1 MKKRLSIVSMLVMV
15 FTMISLVSCSKEETI
30 SGGGISTSFQVS
42 KSALQFSKT
51 GGETYLYVE
60 SPTQPVVLSDQSWL
74 VVSQDLSN
82 SARVYKYKVAA
93 TTNTDTNDRTASISV
108 SSGSEQVTVPVN
120 QVSTEGLII
129 ETASFEVSADGGSIT
144 VKLKAN
150 GEYDVTTP
158 SWIAQA
164 DNSTR
169 ANMQDYEEVFTIE
182 ANISPLARTGQIS
195 FTRGDIVE
203 AVTVNQAAGQVEANM
218 NRTAKE
224 LAKAMYPGWNLGNTM
239 EAGDMANNFTNAG
252 GLGAETAWQSTQT
265 TKALIDFVKA
275 QGFKSV
281 RIPTSWVMGHITD
294 AENMTIDPA
303 WLARV
308 KEIVDYC
315 IADGLYVFIN
325 DHWDGGWIEVEG
337 FSKTSSSY
345 EAVDETIIAEKVNK
359 LKKLWTNIATYFKD
373 YNEYLMF
380 AGLNEPFQE
389 YSLFSTR
396 HSELT
401 PILERYNQAFV
412 DAVRATGGN
421 NAKRHLI
428 VQTYVC
434 NPDFGLYNGDFI
446 IPTDAEGNGN
456 NYMSV
461 EFHYYTPWDYAGE
474 CKFNYWGEPYKQKG
488 EASPNDEKTMTE
500 FLNRVVST
508 WGDKGL
514 GLVMGE
520 WGVTDRQKAGQTDVI
535 RENMTYFCRTLV
547 SETKKRGIS
556 TFVWDNN
563 AFGSGQEKF
572 GIFDRHAGM
581 RVKNTWVLKG
591 IMEGKSE

>member
-1 MKKRLSIVSMLVMV
+1 MMKKRLSIVSMLVMV

-93 TTNTDTNDRTASISV
+93 ATNTDTNDRTASISV
-108 SSGSEQVTVPVN
+108 SSGSEQITVPVN

-129 ETASFEVSADGGSIT
+129 ETASFDVSADGGSIT

-203 AVTVNQAAGQVEANM
+203 SVTVNQAAGQVEANM
-218 NRTAKE
+218 DRTAKE

-315 IADGLYVFIN
+315 ISDGLYVFIN

-345 EAVDETIIAEKVNK
+345 EAVDETIIADKVNK

-389 YSLFSTR
+389 YSLFGTR

-421 NAKRHLI
+421 NAKRVLI
-428 VQTYVC
+428 VQGPSTNISSTVNYF
-434 NPDFGLYNGDFI
+434 NM
-446 IPTDAEGNGN
+446 PTDTEKGKL
-456 NYMSV
+456 MV
-461 EFHYYTPWDYAGE
+461 EVHYYEPWDFCGSNATKDWNADASVKTSFESLKTKFVDHNIPVVIGEYGANWQENTESHNDAIRRYFKSVVENAGN
-474 CKFNYWGEPYKQKG
+474 C
-488 EASPNDEKTMTE
+488 
-500 FLNRVVST
+500 
-508 WGDKGL
+508 
-514 GLVMGE
+514 
-520 WGVTDRQKAGQTDVI
+520 
-535 RENMTYFCRTLV
+535 
-547 SETKKRGIS
+547 GIVP
-556 TFVWDNN
+556 FVWDINVVSYPN
-563 AFGSGQEKF
+563 MSIINRTGLSVWNTPAMT
-572 GIFDRHAGM
+572 GI
-581 RVKNTWVLKG
+581 T
-591 IMEGKSE
+591 EGVAAAQWPY

>member
-93 TTNTDTNDRTASISV
+93 ATNTDTNDRTASISV

-182 ANISPLARTGQIS
+182 ANISPLARTAQIS

-203 AVTVNQAAGQVEANM
+203 SVTVNQAAGQVEANM
-218 NRTAKE
+218 DRTAKE

-315 IADGLYVFIN
+315 ISDGLYVFIN

-345 EAVDETIIAEKVNK
+345 EAVDETIIADKVNK

-389 YSLFSTR
+389 YSLFGTR

-421 NAKRHLI
+421 NAKRVLI
-428 VQTYVC
+428 VQGPSTNISSTVNYF
-434 NPDFGLYNGDFI
+434 NM
-446 IPTDAEGNGN
+446 PTDTENGKL
-456 NYMSV
+456 MV
-461 EFHYYTPWDYAGE
+461 EVHYYEPWDFCGSNATKDWNADASVKTSFESLKTKFVNHDIPVVIGEYGANWQENTESHNDAIRRYFKSVVENAGN
-474 CKFNYWGEPYKQKG
+474 CGIVPFAWDIN
-488 EASPNDEKTMTE
+488 
-500 FLNRVVST
+500 VVSYPNMSIINRT
-508 WGDKGL
+508 GL
-514 GLVMGE
+514 SVWNTPAMTGITE
-520 WGVTDRQKAGQTDVI
+520 GVAAAQWP
-535 RENMTYFCRTLV
+535 Y
-547 SETKKRGIS
+547 
-556 TFVWDNN
+556 
-563 AFGSGQEKF
+563 
-572 GIFDRHAGM
+572 
-581 RVKNTWVLKG
+581 
-591 IMEGKSE
+591 

>member
-1 MKKRLSIVSMLVMV
+1 MMKKRLSIVSMLVMV

-93 TTNTDTNDRTASISV
+93 ATNTDTNDRTASISV

-182 ANISPLARTGQIS
+182 ANISPLARTAQIS

-203 AVTVNQAAGQVEANM
+203 SVTVNQAAGQVEANM
-218 NRTAKE
+218 DRTAKE

-239 EAGDMANNFTNAG
+239 EAGDVANNFTNAG

-315 IADGLYVFIN
+315 ISDGLYVFIN

-345 EAVDETIIAEKVNK
+345 EAVDETIIADKVNK

-421 NAKRHLI
+421 NAKRVLI
-428 VQTYVC
+428 VQGPSTNISSTVNYF
-434 NPDFGLYNGDFI
+434 NM
-446 IPTDAEGNGN
+446 PTDTENGKL
-456 NYMSV
+456 MV
-461 EFHYYTPWDYAGE
+461 EVHYYEPWDFCGSNATKDWNADASVKTSFESLKTKFVNHDIPVVIGEYGANWQENTESHNDAIRRFFKSVVENAGN
-474 CKFNYWGEPYKQKG
+474 CGIVPFAWDIN
-488 EASPNDEKTMTE
+488 
-500 FLNRVVST
+500 VVSYPNMSIINRT
-508 WGDKGL
+508 GL
-514 GLVMGE
+514 SVWNTPAMTGITE
-520 WGVTDRQKAGQTDVI
+520 GVAAAQWP
-535 RENMTYFCRTLV
+535 Y
-547 SETKKRGIS
+547 
-556 TFVWDNN
+556 
-563 AFGSGQEKF
+563 
-572 GIFDRHAGM
+572 
-581 RVKNTWVLKG
+581 
-591 IMEGKSE
+591 

>member
-1 MKKRLSIVSMLVMV
+1 MMKKRLSIVSMLVMV

-93 TTNTDTNDRTASISV
+93 ATNTDTNDRTASISV

-203 AVTVNQAAGQVEANM
+203 SVTVNQAAGQVEANM
-218 NRTAKE
+218 DRTAKE

-239 EAGDMANNFTNAG
+239 EAGDVANNFTNAG

-315 IADGLYVFIN
+315 ISDGLYVFIN

-345 EAVDETIIAEKVNK
+345 EAVDETIIADKVNK

-421 NAKRHLI
+421 NAKRVLI
-428 VQTYVC
+428 VQGPSTNISSTVNYF
-434 NPDFGLYNGDFI
+434 NM
-446 IPTDAEGNGN
+446 PTDTENGKL
-456 NYMSV
+456 MV
-461 EFHYYTPWDYAGE
+461 EVHYYEPWDFCGSNATKDWNADASVKTSFESLKTKFVDHNIPVVIGEYGANWQENTESHNDAIRRYFKSVVENAGNCGIVPFAWDINVISYPNMSIINRTGLSVWNTPAMTGITE
-474 CKFNYWGEPYKQKG
+474 GVAAAQWPY
-488 EASPNDEKTMTE
+488 
-500 FLNRVVST
+500 
-508 WGDKGL
+508 
-514 GLVMGE
+514 
-520 WGVTDRQKAGQTDVI
+520 
-535 RENMTYFCRTLV
+535 
-547 SETKKRGIS
+547 
-556 TFVWDNN
+556 
-563 AFGSGQEKF
+563 
-572 GIFDRHAGM
+572 
-581 RVKNTWVLKG
+581 
-591 IMEGKSE
+591 

>member
-1 MKKRLSIVSMLVMV
+1 MMKKRLSIVSMLVMV
-15 FTMISLVSCSKEETI
+15 ITMISLVSCSKEETI

-93 TTNTDTNDRTASISV
+93 ATNTDTNDRTASISV

-203 AVTVNQAAGQVEANM
+203 SVTVNQAAGQVEANM
-218 NRTAKE
+218 DRTAKE

-239 EAGDMANNFTNAG
+239 EAGDVANNFTNAG

-315 IADGLYVFIN
+315 ISDGLYVFIN

-345 EAVDETIIAEKVNK
+345 EAVDETIIADKVNK

-389 YSLFSTR
+389 YSLFGTR

-421 NAKRHLI
+421 NAKRVLI
-428 VQTYVC
+428 VQGPSTNISSTVNYF
-434 NPDFGLYNGDFI
+434 NM
-446 IPTDAEGNGN
+446 PTDTENGKL
-456 NYMSV
+456 MV
-461 EFHYYTPWDYAGE
+461 EVHYYEPWDFCGSNATKDWNADASVKTSFESLKTKFVNHDIPVVIGEYGANWQENTESHNDAIRRFFKSVVENAGN
-474 CKFNYWGEPYKQKG
+474 CGIVPFAWDIN
-488 EASPNDEKTMTE
+488 
-500 FLNRVVST
+500 VVSYPNMSIINRT
-508 WGDKGL
+508 GL
-514 GLVMGE
+514 SVWNTPAMTGITE
-520 WGVTDRQKAGQTDVI
+520 GVAAAHWP
-535 RENMTYFCRTLV
+535 Y
-547 SETKKRGIS
+547 
-556 TFVWDNN
+556 
-563 AFGSGQEKF
+563 
-572 GIFDRHAGM
+572 
-581 RVKNTWVLKG
+581 
-591 IMEGKSE
+591 

>member
-1 MKKRLSIVSMLVMV
+1 MMKKRLSIVSMLVMV

-93 TTNTDTNDRTASISV
+93 ATNTDTNDRTASISV

-203 AVTVNQAAGQVEANM
+203 SVTVNQAAGQVEANM
-218 NRTAKE
+218 DRTAKE

-239 EAGDMANNFTNAG
+239 EAGDVANNFTNAG

-315 IADGLYVFIN
+315 ISDGLYVFIN

-345 EAVDETIIAEKVNK
+345 EAVDETIIADKVNK

-389 YSLFSTR
+389 YSLFGTR

-421 NAKRHLI
+421 NAKRVLI
-428 VQTYVC
+428 VQGPSTNISSTVNYF
-434 NPDFGLYNGDFI
+434 NM
-446 IPTDAEGNGN
+446 PTDTENGKL
-456 NYMSV
+456 MV
-461 EFHYYTPWDYAGE
+461 EVHYYEPWDFCGSNATKDWNADASVKTSFESLKTKFVNHDIPVVIGEYGANWQENTESHNDAIRRFFKSVVENAGN
-474 CKFNYWGEPYKQKG
+474 CGIVPFAWDIN
-488 EASPNDEKTMTE
+488 
-500 FLNRVVST
+500 VVSYPNMSIINRT
-508 WGDKGL
+508 GL
-514 GLVMGE
+514 SVWNTPAMTGITE
-520 WGVTDRQKAGQTDVI
+520 GVAAAQWP
-535 RENMTYFCRTLV
+535 Y
-547 SETKKRGIS
+547 
-556 TFVWDNN
+556 
-563 AFGSGQEKF
+563 
-572 GIFDRHAGM
+572 
-581 RVKNTWVLKG
+581 
-591 IMEGKSE
+591 

>member
-74 VVSQDLSN
+74 VVSQDVSN

-93 TTNTDTNDRTASISV
+93 ATNTDTNDRTASISV

-182 ANISPLARTGQIS
+182 ANISPLARTAQIS

-203 AVTVNQAAGQVEANM
+203 SVTVNQAAGQVEANM
-218 NRTAKE
+218 DRTAKE

-239 EAGDMANNFTNAG
+239 EAGDIANNFTNAG

-315 IADGLYVFIN
+315 ISDGLYVFIN
-325 DHWDGGWIEVEG
+325 DHWDGGWIEEEG

-345 EAVDETIIAEKVNK
+345 EAVDETIIADKVNK

-389 YSLFSTR
+389 YSLFGTR

-421 NAKRHLI
+421 NAKRVLI
-428 VQTYVC
+428 VQGPSTNISSTVNYF
-434 NPDFGLYNGDFI
+434 NL
-446 IPTDAEGNGN
+446 PTDTENGKL
-456 NYMSV
+456 MV
-461 EFHYYTPWDYAGE
+461 EVHYYEPWDFCGSNATKDWNADASVKTSFESLKTKFVNHDIPVVIGEYGANWQENTESHNDAIRRYFKSVVENAGN
-474 CKFNYWGEPYKQKG
+474 CGIVPFAWDIN
-488 EASPNDEKTMTE
+488 
-500 FLNRVVST
+500 VVSYPNMSIINRT
-508 WGDKGL
+508 GL
-514 GLVMGE
+514 SVWNTPAMTGITE
-520 WGVTDRQKAGQTDVI
+520 GVAAAQWP
-535 RENMTYFCRTLV
+535 Y
-547 SETKKRGIS
+547 
-556 TFVWDNN
+556 
-563 AFGSGQEKF
+563 
-572 GIFDRHAGM
+572 
-581 RVKNTWVLKG
+581 
-591 IMEGKSE
+591 

>member
-1 MKKRLSIVSMLVMV
+1 MMKKRLSIVSMLVMV

-93 TTNTDTNDRTASISV
+93 AANTDTNDRTASISV

-203 AVTVNQAAGQVEANM
+203 SVTVNQAAGQVEANM
-218 NRTAKE
+218 DRTAKE

-315 IADGLYVFIN
+315 ISDGLYVFIN

-345 EAVDETIIAEKVNK
+345 EAVDETIIADKVNK

-389 YSLFSTR
+389 YSLFGTR

-421 NAKRHLI
+421 NAKRVLI
-428 VQTYVC
+428 VQGPSTNISSTVNYF
-434 NPDFGLYNGDFI
+434 NM
-446 IPTDAEGNGN
+446 PTDTENGKL
-456 NYMSV
+456 MV
-461 EFHYYTPWDYAGE
+461 EVHYYEPWDFCGSNATKDWNADASVKTSFESLKTKFVNHDIPVVIGEYGANWQENTESHNDAIRRFFKSVVENAGN
-474 CKFNYWGEPYKQKG
+474 CGIVPFAWDIN
-488 EASPNDEKTMTE
+488 
-500 FLNRVVST
+500 VVSYPNMSIINRT
-508 WGDKGL
+508 GL
-514 GLVMGE
+514 SVWNTPAMTGITE
-520 WGVTDRQKAGQTDVI
+520 GVAAAQWP
-535 RENMTYFCRTLV
+535 Y
-547 SETKKRGIS
+547 
-556 TFVWDNN
+556 
-563 AFGSGQEKF
+563 
-572 GIFDRHAGM
+572 
-581 RVKNTWVLKG
+581 
-591 IMEGKSE
+591 

>member
-93 TTNTDTNDRTASISV
+93 ATNTDTNDRTASISV

-203 AVTVNQAAGQVEANM
+203 SVTVNQAAGQVEANM
-218 NRTAKE
+218 DRTAKE

-239 EAGDMANNFTNAG
+239 EAGDVANNFTNAG

-315 IADGLYVFIN
+315 ISDGLYVFIN

-345 EAVDETIIAEKVNK
+345 EAVDETIIADKVNK

-421 NAKRHLI
+421 NAKRVLI
-428 VQTYVC
+428 VQGPSTNISSTVNYF
-434 NPDFGLYNGDFI
+434 NM
-446 IPTDAEGNGN
+446 PTDTENGKL
-456 NYMSV
+456 MV
-461 EFHYYTPWDYAGE
+461 EVHYYEPWDFCGSNATKDWNADASVKTSFESLKTKFVNHDIPVVIGEYGANWQENTESHNDAIRRFFKSVVENAGN
-474 CKFNYWGEPYKQKG
+474 CGIVPFAWDIN
-488 EASPNDEKTMTE
+488 
-500 FLNRVVST
+500 VVSYPNMSIINRT
-508 WGDKGL
+508 GL
-514 GLVMGE
+514 SVWNTPAMTGITE
-520 WGVTDRQKAGQTDVI
+520 GVAAAQWP
-535 RENMTYFCRTLV
+535 Y
-547 SETKKRGIS
+547 
-556 TFVWDNN
+556 
-563 AFGSGQEKF
+563 
-572 GIFDRHAGM
+572 
-581 RVKNTWVLKG
+581 
-591 IMEGKSE
+591 

>member
-93 TTNTDTNDRTASISV
+93 AANTDTNDRTASISV

-182 ANISPLARTGQIS
+182 ANISPLARTAQIS

-203 AVTVNQAAGQVEANM
+203 SVTVNQAAGQVEANM
-218 NRTAKE
+218 DRTAKE

-315 IADGLYVFIN
+315 ISDGLYVFIN
-325 DHWDGGWIEVEG
+325 DHWDGGWIEEEG

-345 EAVDETIIAEKVNK
+345 EAVDETIIADKVNK

-389 YSLFSTR
+389 YSLFGTR

-421 NAKRHLI
+421 NAKRVLI
-428 VQTYVC
+428 VQGPSTNISSTVNYF
-434 NPDFGLYNGDFI
+434 NL
-446 IPTDAEGNGN
+446 PTDTENGKL
-456 NYMSV
+456 MV
-461 EFHYYTPWDYAGE
+461 EVHYYEPWDFCGSNATKDWNADASVKTSFESLKTKFVNHDIPVVIGEYGANWQENTESHNDAIRRFFKSVVENAGN
-474 CKFNYWGEPYKQKG
+474 CGIVPFAWDIN
-488 EASPNDEKTMTE
+488 
-500 FLNRVVST
+500 VVSYPNMSIINRT
-508 WGDKGL
+508 GL
-514 GLVMGE
+514 SVWNTPAMTGITE
-520 WGVTDRQKAGQTDVI
+520 GVAAAQWP
-535 RENMTYFCRTLV
+535 Y
-547 SETKKRGIS
+547 
-556 TFVWDNN
+556 
-563 AFGSGQEKF
+563 
-572 GIFDRHAGM
+572 
-581 RVKNTWVLKG
+581 
-591 IMEGKSE
+591 

>member
-93 TTNTDTNDRTASISV
+93 AANTDTNDRTASISV

-203 AVTVNQAAGQVEANM
+203 SVTVNQAAGQVEANM
-218 NRTAKE
+218 DRTAKE

-239 EAGDMANNFTNAG
+239 EAGDVANNFTNAG

-315 IADGLYVFIN
+315 ISDGLYVFIN

-345 EAVDETIIAEKVNK
+345 EAVDETIIADKVNK

-389 YSLFSTR
+389 YSLFGTR

-421 NAKRHLI
+421 NAKRVLI
-428 VQTYVC
+428 VQGPSTNISSTVNYF
-434 NPDFGLYNGDFI
+434 NM
-446 IPTDAEGNGN
+446 PTDTENGKL
-456 NYMSV
+456 MV
-461 EFHYYTPWDYAGE
+461 EVHYYEPWDFCGSNATKDWNADASVKTSFESLKTKFVNHDIPVVIGEYGANWQENTESHNDAIRRFFKSVVENAGN
-474 CKFNYWGEPYKQKG
+474 CGIVPFAWDIN
-488 EASPNDEKTMTE
+488 
-500 FLNRVVST
+500 VVSYPNMSIINRT
-508 WGDKGL
+508 GL
-514 GLVMGE
+514 SVWNTPAMTGITE
-520 WGVTDRQKAGQTDVI
+520 GVAAAQWP
-535 RENMTYFCRTLV
+535 Y
-547 SETKKRGIS
+547 
-556 TFVWDNN
+556 
-563 AFGSGQEKF
+563 
-572 GIFDRHAGM
+572 
-581 RVKNTWVLKG
+581 
-591 IMEGKSE
+591 

>member
-1 MKKRLSIVSMLVMV
+1 MMKKRLSIVSMLVMV

-74 VVSQDLSN
+74 VVSQDVSN

-93 TTNTDTNDRTASISV
+93 ATNTDTNDRTASISV

-182 ANISPLARTGQIS
+182 ANISPLARTAQIS

-203 AVTVNQAAGQVEANM
+203 SVTVNQAAGQVEANM
-218 NRTAKE
+218 DRTAKE

-239 EAGDMANNFTNAG
+239 EAGDVANNFTNAG

-315 IADGLYVFIN
+315 ISDGLYVFIN

-389 YSLFSTR
+389 YSLFGTR
-396 HSELT
+396 HSKLT

-421 NAKRHLI
+421 NAKRVLI
-428 VQTYVC
+428 VQGPSTNISSTVNYF
-434 NPDFGLYNGDFI
+434 NM
-446 IPTDAEGNGN
+446 PTDTENGKL
-456 NYMSV
+456 MV
-461 EFHYYTPWDYAGE
+461 EVHYYEPWDFCGSNATKDWNADASVKTSFESLKTKFVNHDIPVVIGEYGANWQENTESHNDAIRRFFKSVVENAGN
-474 CKFNYWGEPYKQKG
+474 CGIVPFAWDIN
-488 EASPNDEKTMTE
+488 
-500 FLNRVVST
+500 VVSYPNMSIINRT
-508 WGDKGL
+508 GL
-514 GLVMGE
+514 SVWNTPAMTGITE
-520 WGVTDRQKAGQTDVI
+520 GVAAAQWP
-535 RENMTYFCRTLV
+535 Y
-547 SETKKRGIS
+547 
-556 TFVWDNN
+556 
-563 AFGSGQEKF
+563 
-572 GIFDRHAGM
+572 
-581 RVKNTWVLKG
+581 
-591 IMEGKSE
+591 

>member
-93 TTNTDTNDRTASISV
+93 ATNTDTNDRTASISV

-203 AVTVNQAAGQVEANM
+203 SVTVNQAAGQVEANM
-218 NRTAKE
+218 DRTAKE

-315 IADGLYVFIN
+315 ISDGLYVFIN

-345 EAVDETIIAEKVNK
+345 EAVDETIIADKVNK

-421 NAKRHLI
+421 NAKRVLI
-428 VQTYVC
+428 VQGPSTNISSTVNYF
-434 NPDFGLYNGDFI
+434 NM
-446 IPTDAEGNGN
+446 PTDTENGKL
-456 NYMSV
+456 MV
-461 EFHYYTPWDYAGE
+461 EVHYYEPWDFCGSNATKDWNADASVKTSFESLKTKFVNHDIPVVIGEYGANWQENTESHNDAIRRYFKSVVENAGN
-474 CKFNYWGEPYKQKG
+474 CGIVPFAWDIN
-488 EASPNDEKTMTE
+488 
-500 FLNRVVST
+500 VVSYPNMSIINRT
-508 WGDKGL
+508 GL
-514 GLVMGE
+514 SVWNTPAMTGITE
-520 WGVTDRQKAGQTDVI
+520 GVAAAQWP
-535 RENMTYFCRTLV
+535 Y
-547 SETKKRGIS
+547 
-556 TFVWDNN
+556 
-563 AFGSGQEKF
+563 
-572 GIFDRHAGM
+572 
-581 RVKNTWVLKG
+581 
-591 IMEGKSE
+591 

>member
-93 TTNTDTNDRTASISV
+93 ATNTDTNDRTASISV

-182 ANISPLARTGQIS
+182 ANISPLARTAQIS

-203 AVTVNQAAGQVEANM
+203 SVTVNQAAGQVEANM
-218 NRTAKE
+218 DRTAKE

-239 EAGDMANNFTNAG
+239 EAGDVANNFTNAG

-315 IADGLYVFIN
+315 ISDGLYVFIN

-345 EAVDETIIAEKVNK
+345 EAVDETIIADKVNK

-389 YSLFSTR
+389 YSLFGTR
-396 HSELT
+396 HSKLT

-421 NAKRHLI
+421 NAKRVLI
-428 VQTYVC
+428 VQGPSTNISSTVNYF
-434 NPDFGLYNGDFI
+434 NM
-446 IPTDAEGNGN
+446 PTDTENGKL
-456 NYMSV
+456 MV
-461 EFHYYTPWDYAGE
+461 EVHYYEPWDFCGSNATKDWNADASVKTSFESLKTKFVNHDIPVVIGEYGANWQENTESHNDAIRRFFKSVVENAGN
-474 CKFNYWGEPYKQKG
+474 CGIVPFAWDIN
-488 EASPNDEKTMTE
+488 
-500 FLNRVVST
+500 VVSYPNMSIINRT
-508 WGDKGL
+508 GL
-514 GLVMGE
+514 SVWNTPAMTGITE
-520 WGVTDRQKAGQTDVI
+520 GVAAAQWP
-535 RENMTYFCRTLV
+535 Y
-547 SETKKRGIS
+547 
-556 TFVWDNN
+556 
-563 AFGSGQEKF
+563 
-572 GIFDRHAGM
+572 
-581 RVKNTWVLKG
+581 
-591 IMEGKSE
+591 

>member
-93 TTNTDTNDRTASISV
+93 ATNTDTNDRTASISV

-182 ANISPLARTGQIS
+182 ANISPLARTAQIS

-203 AVTVNQAAGQVEANM
+203 SVTVNQAAGQVEANM
-218 NRTAKE
+218 DRTAKE

-315 IADGLYVFIN
+315 ISDGLYVFIN
-325 DHWDGGWIEVEG
+325 DHWDGGWIEEEG

-345 EAVDETIIAEKVNK
+345 EAVDETIIADKENK

-389 YSLFSTR
+389 YILFSTR
-396 HSELT
+396 HRELT

-421 NAKRHLI
+421 NAKRVLI
-428 VQTYVC
+428 VQGPSTNISSTVNYF
-434 NPDFGLYNGDFI
+434 NM
-446 IPTDAEGNGN
+446 PTDTEKGKL
-456 NYMSV
+456 MV
-461 EFHYYTPWDYAGE
+461 EVHYYEPWDFCGSNATKDWNADASVKTSFESLKTKFVNHDIPVVIGEYGANWQENTESHNDAIRRYFKSVVENAGN
-474 CKFNYWGEPYKQKG
+474 C
-488 EASPNDEKTMTE
+488 
-500 FLNRVVST
+500 
-508 WGDKGL
+508 
-514 GLVMGE
+514 
-520 WGVTDRQKAGQTDVI
+520 
-535 RENMTYFCRTLV
+535 
-547 SETKKRGIS
+547 GIVP
-556 TFVWDNN
+556 FVWDINVVSYPN
-563 AFGSGQEKF
+563 MSIINRTGLSVWNTPAMT
-572 GIFDRHAGM
+572 GI
-581 RVKNTWVLKG
+581 T
-591 IMEGKSE
+591 EGVAAAQWPY

>member
-93 TTNTDTNDRTASISV
+93 ATNTDTNDRTASISV

-182 ANISPLARTGQIS
+182 ANISPLARTAQIS

-203 AVTVNQAAGQVEANM
+203 SVTVNQAAGQVEANM
-218 NRTAKE
+218 DRTAKE

-315 IADGLYVFIN
+315 ISDGLYVFIN
-325 DHWDGGWIEVEG
+325 DHWDGGWIEEEG

-345 EAVDETIIAEKVNK
+345 EAVDETIIADKENK

-389 YSLFSTR
+389 YNLFSTR
-396 HSELT
+396 HRELT

-421 NAKRHLI
+421 NAKRVLI
-428 VQTYVC
+428 VQGPSTNISSTVNYF
-434 NPDFGLYNGDFI
+434 NM
-446 IPTDAEGNGN
+446 PTDTENGKL
-456 NYMSV
+456 MV
-461 EFHYYTPWDYAGE
+461 EVHYYEPWDFCGSNATKDWNADASVKTSFESLKTKFVNHDIPVVIGEYGANWQENTESHNDAIRRFFKSVVENAGN
-474 CKFNYWGEPYKQKG
+474 CGIVPFAWDIN
-488 EASPNDEKTMTE
+488 
-500 FLNRVVST
+500 VVSYPNMSIINRT
-508 WGDKGL
+508 GL
-514 GLVMGE
+514 SVWNTPAMTGITE
-520 WGVTDRQKAGQTDVI
+520 GVAAAQWP
-535 RENMTYFCRTLV
+535 Y
-547 SETKKRGIS
+547 
-556 TFVWDNN
+556 
-563 AFGSGQEKF
+563 
-572 GIFDRHAGM
+572 
-581 RVKNTWVLKG
+581 
-591 IMEGKSE
+591 

>member
-1 MKKRLSIVSMLVMV
+1 MMKKRLSIVSMLVMV

-93 TTNTDTNDRTASISV
+93 ATNTDTNDRTASISV
-108 SSGSEQVTVPVN
+108 SSGSEQITVPVN

-182 ANISPLARTGQIS
+182 ANISPLARTAQIS

-203 AVTVNQAAGQVEANM
+203 SVTVNQAAGQVEANM
-218 NRTAKE
+218 DRTAKE

-239 EAGDMANNFTNAG
+239 EAGDVANNFTNAG

-315 IADGLYVFIN
+315 ISDGLYVFIN

-345 EAVDETIIAEKVNK
+345 EAVDETIIADKVNK

-389 YSLFSTR
+389 YSLFGTR

-421 NAKRHLI
+421 NAKRVLI
-428 VQTYVC
+428 VQGPSTNISSTVNYF
-434 NPDFGLYNGDFI
+434 NM
-446 IPTDAEGNGN
+446 PTDTENGKL
-456 NYMSV
+456 MV
-461 EFHYYTPWDYAGE
+461 EVHYYEPWDFCGSNATKDWNADASVKTSFESLKTKFVDHNIPVVIGEYGANWQENTESHNDAIRRFFKSVVENAGNCGIVPFAWDINVISYPNMSIINRTGLSVWNTPAMTGITE
-474 CKFNYWGEPYKQKG
+474 GVAAAQWPY
-488 EASPNDEKTMTE
+488 
-500 FLNRVVST
+500 
-508 WGDKGL
+508 
-514 GLVMGE
+514 
-520 WGVTDRQKAGQTDVI
+520 
-535 RENMTYFCRTLV
+535 
-547 SETKKRGIS
+547 
-556 TFVWDNN
+556 
-563 AFGSGQEKF
+563 
-572 GIFDRHAGM
+572 
-581 RVKNTWVLKG
+581 
-591 IMEGKSE
+591 

>member
-1 MKKRLSIVSMLVMV
+1 MMKKRLSIVSMLVMV

-93 TTNTDTNDRTASISV
+93 ATNTDTNDRTASISV

-182 ANISPLARTGQIS
+182 ANISPLARTAQIS

-203 AVTVNQAAGQVEANM
+203 SVTVNQAAGQVEANM
-218 NRTAKE
+218 DRTAKE

-315 IADGLYVFIN
+315 ISDGLYVFIN
-325 DHWDGGWIEVEG
+325 DHWDGGWIEEEG

-345 EAVDETIIAEKVNK
+345 EAVDETIIADKENK

-389 YSLFSTR
+389 YNLFSTR
-396 HSELT
+396 HRELT

-421 NAKRHLI
+421 NAKRVLI
-428 VQTYVC
+428 VQGPSTNISSTVNYF
-434 NPDFGLYNGDFI
+434 NM
-446 IPTDAEGNGN
+446 PTDTENGKL
-456 NYMSV
+456 MV
-461 EFHYYTPWDYAGE
+461 EVHYYEPWDFCGSNATKDWNADASVKTSFESLKTKFVNHDIPVVIGEYGANWQENTESHNDAIRRYFKSVVENAGN
-474 CKFNYWGEPYKQKG
+474 C
-488 EASPNDEKTMTE
+488 
-500 FLNRVVST
+500 
-508 WGDKGL
+508 
-514 GLVMGE
+514 
-520 WGVTDRQKAGQTDVI
+520 
-535 RENMTYFCRTLV
+535 
-547 SETKKRGIS
+547 GIVP
-556 TFVWDNN
+556 FVWDINVVSYPN
-563 AFGSGQEKF
+563 MSIINRTGLSVWNTPAMT
-572 GIFDRHAGM
+572 GI
-581 RVKNTWVLKG
+581 T
-591 IMEGKSE
+591 EGVAAAQWPY

>member
-1 MKKRLSIVSMLVMV
+1 MV

-93 TTNTDTNDRTASISV
+93 ATNTDTNDRTASISV

-182 ANISPLARTGQIS
+182 ANISPLARTAQIS

-203 AVTVNQAAGQVEANM
+203 SVTVNQAAGQVEANM

-315 IADGLYVFIN
+315 ISDGLYVFIN
-325 DHWDGGWIEVEG
+325 DHWDGGWIEEEG

-345 EAVDETIIAEKVNK
+345 EAVDETIIADKVNK

-389 YSLFSTR
+389 YSLFGTR

-421 NAKRHLI
+421 NAKRVLI
-428 VQTYVC
+428 VQGPSTNISSTVNYF
-434 NPDFGLYNGDFI
+434 NM
-446 IPTDAEGNGN
+446 PTDTENGKL
-456 NYMSV
+456 MV
-461 EFHYYTPWDYAGE
+461 EVHYYEPWDFCGSNATKDWNADASVKTSFESLKTKFVNHDIPVVIGEYGANWQENTESHNDAIRRYFKSVVENAGN
-474 CKFNYWGEPYKQKG
+474 C
-488 EASPNDEKTMTE
+488 
-500 FLNRVVST
+500 
-508 WGDKGL
+508 
-514 GLVMGE
+514 
-520 WGVTDRQKAGQTDVI
+520 
-535 RENMTYFCRTLV
+535 
-547 SETKKRGIS
+547 GIVP
-556 TFVWDNN
+556 FVWDINVVSYPN
-563 AFGSGQEKF
+563 MSIINRTGLSVWNTPAMT
-572 GIFDRHAGM
+572 GI
-581 RVKNTWVLKG
+581 T
-591 IMEGKSE
+591 EGVAAAQWPY

>member
-1 MKKRLSIVSMLVMV
+1 MMKKRLSIVSMLVMV

-93 TTNTDTNDRTASISV
+93 ATNTDTNDRTASISV

-182 ANISPLARTGQIS
+182 ANISPLARTAQIS

-203 AVTVNQAAGQVEANM
+203 SVTVNQAAGQVEANM
-218 NRTAKE
+218 DRTAKE

-239 EAGDMANNFTNAG
+239 EAGDVANNFTNAG

-315 IADGLYVFIN
+315 ISDGLYVFIN
-325 DHWDGGWIEVEG
+325 DHWDGGWIEEEG

-345 EAVDETIIAEKVNK
+345 EAVDETIIADKVNK

-389 YSLFSTR
+389 YSLFGTR

-421 NAKRHLI
+421 NAKRVLI
-428 VQTYVC
+428 VQGPSTNISSTVNYF
-434 NPDFGLYNGDFI
+434 NM
-446 IPTDAEGNGN
+446 PTDTENGKL
-456 NYMSV
+456 MV
-461 EFHYYTPWDYAGE
+461 EVHYYEPWDFCGSNATKDWNADASVKTSFESLKTKFVNHDIPVVIGEYGANWQENTESHNDAIRRFFKSVVENAGN
-474 CKFNYWGEPYKQKG
+474 CGIVPFAWDIN
-488 EASPNDEKTMTE
+488 
-500 FLNRVVST
+500 VVSYPNMSIINRT
-508 WGDKGL
+508 GL
-514 GLVMGE
+514 SVWNTPAMTGITE
-520 WGVTDRQKAGQTDVI
+520 GVAAAQWP
-535 RENMTYFCRTLV
+535 Y
-547 SETKKRGIS
+547 
-556 TFVWDNN
+556 
-563 AFGSGQEKF
+563 
-572 GIFDRHAGM
+572 
-581 RVKNTWVLKG
+581 
-591 IMEGKSE
+591 

>member
-93 TTNTDTNDRTASISV
+93 ATNTDTNDRTASISV

-182 ANISPLARTGQIS
+182 ANISPLARTAQIS

-203 AVTVNQAAGQVEANM
+203 SVTVNQAAGQVEANM
-218 NRTAKE
+218 DRTAKE

-315 IADGLYVFIN
+315 ISDGLYVFIN

-345 EAVDETIIAEKVNK
+345 EAVDETIIADKVNK

-421 NAKRHLI
+421 NAKRVLI
-428 VQTYVC
+428 VQGPSTNISSTVNYF
-434 NPDFGLYNGDFI
+434 NM
-446 IPTDAEGNGN
+446 PTDTEKGKL
-456 NYMSV
+456 MV
-461 EFHYYTPWDYAGE
+461 EVHYYEPWDFCGSNATKDWNADASVKTSFESLKTKFVNHDIPVVIGEYGANWQENTESHNDAIRRFFKSVVENAGN
-474 CKFNYWGEPYKQKG
+474 CGIVPFAWDIN
-488 EASPNDEKTMTE
+488 
-500 FLNRVVST
+500 VVSYPNMSIINRT
-508 WGDKGL
+508 GL
-514 GLVMGE
+514 SVWNTPAMTGITE
-520 WGVTDRQKAGQTDVI
+520 GVAAAQWP
-535 RENMTYFCRTLV
+535 Y
-547 SETKKRGIS
+547 
-556 TFVWDNN
+556 
-563 AFGSGQEKF
+563 
-572 GIFDRHAGM
+572 
-581 RVKNTWVLKG
+581 
-591 IMEGKSE
+591 

>member
-93 TTNTDTNDRTASISV
+93 ATNTDTNDRTASISV

-182 ANISPLARTGQIS
+182 ANISPLARTAQIS

-203 AVTVNQAAGQVEANM
+203 SVTVNQAAGQVEANM
-218 NRTAKE
+218 DRTAKE

-315 IADGLYVFIN
+315 ISDGLYVFIN
-325 DHWDGGWIEVEG
+325 DHWDGGWIEEEG

-345 EAVDETIIAEKVNK
+345 EAVDETIIADKVNK

-389 YSLFSTR
+389 YNLFSTR
-396 HSELT
+396 HRELT

-421 NAKRHLI
+421 NAKRVLI
-428 VQTYVC
+428 VQGPSTNISSTVNYF
-434 NPDFGLYNGDFI
+434 NM
-446 IPTDAEGNGN
+446 PTDTENGKL
-456 NYMSV
+456 MV
-461 EFHYYTPWDYAGE
+461 EVHYYEPWDFCGSNATKDWNADASVKTSFESLKTKFVNHDIPVVIGEYGANWQENTESHNDAIRRFFKSVVENAGN
-474 CKFNYWGEPYKQKG
+474 CGIVPFAWDIN
-488 EASPNDEKTMTE
+488 
-500 FLNRVVST
+500 VVSYPNMSIINRT
-508 WGDKGL
+508 GL
-514 GLVMGE
+514 SVWNTPAMTGITE
-520 WGVTDRQKAGQTDVI
+520 GVAAAQWP
-535 RENMTYFCRTLV
+535 Y
-547 SETKKRGIS
+547 
-556 TFVWDNN
+556 
-563 AFGSGQEKF
+563 
-572 GIFDRHAGM
+572 
-581 RVKNTWVLKG
+581 
-591 IMEGKSE
+591 

>member
-93 TTNTDTNDRTASISV
+93 ATNTDTNDRTASISV

-182 ANISPLARTGQIS
+182 ANISPLARTAQIS

-203 AVTVNQAAGQVEANM
+203 SVTVNQAAGQVEANM
-218 NRTAKE
+218 DRTAKE

-315 IADGLYVFIN
+315 ISDGLYVFIN
-325 DHWDGGWIEVEG
+325 DHWDGGWIEEEG

-345 EAVDETIIAEKVNK
+345 EAVDETIIADKVNK

-389 YSLFSTR
+389 YSLFGTR

-421 NAKRHLI
+421 NAKRVLI
-428 VQTYVC
+428 VQGPSTNISSTVNYF
-434 NPDFGLYNGDFI
+434 NM
-446 IPTDAEGNGN
+446 PTDTENGKL
-456 NYMSV
+456 MV
-461 EFHYYTPWDYAGE
+461 EVHYYEPWDFCGSNATKDWNADASVKTSFESLKTKFVDHDIPVVIGEYGANWQENTESHNDAIRRFFKSVVENAGN
-474 CKFNYWGEPYKQKG
+474 C
-488 EASPNDEKTMTE
+488 
-500 FLNRVVST
+500 
-508 WGDKGL
+508 
-514 GLVMGE
+514 
-520 WGVTDRQKAGQTDVI
+520 
-535 RENMTYFCRTLV
+535 
-547 SETKKRGIS
+547 GIVP
-556 TFVWDNN
+556 FVWDINVVSYPN
-563 AFGSGQEKF
+563 MSIINRTGLSVWNTPAMT
-572 GIFDRHAGM
+572 GI
-581 RVKNTWVLKG
+581 T
-591 IMEGKSE
+591 EGVAAAQWPY

>member
-93 TTNTDTNDRTASISV
+93 ATNTDTNDRTASISV

-182 ANISPLARTGQIS
+182 ANISPLARTAQIS

-203 AVTVNQAAGQVEANM
+203 SVTVNQAAGQVEANM
-218 NRTAKE
+218 DRTAKE

-315 IADGLYVFIN
+315 ISDGLYVFIN

-345 EAVDETIIAEKVNK
+345 EAVDETIIADKVNK

-389 YSLFSTR
+389 YNLFSTR
-396 HSELT
+396 HRELT

-421 NAKRHLI
+421 NAKRVLI
-428 VQTYVC
+428 VQGPSTNISSTVNYF
-434 NPDFGLYNGDFI
+434 NM
-446 IPTDAEGNGN
+446 PTDTENGKL
-456 NYMSV
+456 MV
-461 EFHYYTPWDYAGE
+461 EVHYYEPWDFCGSNATKDWNADASVKTSFESLKTKFVNHDIPVVIGEYGANWQENTESHNDAIRRFFKSVVENAGN
-474 CKFNYWGEPYKQKG
+474 CGIVPFAWDIN
-488 EASPNDEKTMTE
+488 
-500 FLNRVVST
+500 VVSYPNMSIINRT
-508 WGDKGL
+508 GL
-514 GLVMGE
+514 SVWNTPAMTGITE
-520 WGVTDRQKAGQTDVI
+520 GVAAAQWP
-535 RENMTYFCRTLV
+535 Y
-547 SETKKRGIS
+547 
-556 TFVWDNN
+556 
-563 AFGSGQEKF
+563 
-572 GIFDRHAGM
+572 
-581 RVKNTWVLKG
+581 
-591 IMEGKSE
+591 

>member
-1 MKKRLSIVSMLVMV
+1 MLVMV

-93 TTNTDTNDRTASISV
+93 ATNTDTNDRTASISV

-182 ANISPLARTGQIS
+182 ANISPLARTAQIS

-203 AVTVNQAAGQVEANM
+203 SVTVNQAAGQVEANM
-218 NRTAKE
+218 DRTAKE

-239 EAGDMANNFTNAG
+239 EAGDVANNFTNAG

-315 IADGLYVFIN
+315 ISDGLYVFIN

-345 EAVDETIIAEKVNK
+345 EAVDETIIADKVNK

-421 NAKRHLI
+421 NAKRVLI
-428 VQTYVC
+428 VQGPSTNISSTVNYF
-434 NPDFGLYNGDFI
+434 NL
-446 IPTDAEGNGN
+446 PTDTENGKL
-456 NYMSV
+456 MV
-461 EFHYYTPWDYAGE
+461 EVHYYEPWDFCGSNATKDWNADASVKTSFESLKTKFVNHDIPVVIGEYGANWQENTESHNDAIRRYFKSVVENAGN
-474 CKFNYWGEPYKQKG
+474 CGIVPFAWDIN
-488 EASPNDEKTMTE
+488 
-500 FLNRVVST
+500 VVSYPNMSIINRT
-508 WGDKGL
+508 GL
-514 GLVMGE
+514 SVWNTPAMTGITE
-520 WGVTDRQKAGQTDVI
+520 GVAAAQWP
-535 RENMTYFCRTLV
+535 Y
-547 SETKKRGIS
+547 
-556 TFVWDNN
+556 
-563 AFGSGQEKF
+563 
-572 GIFDRHAGM
+572 
-581 RVKNTWVLKG
+581 
-591 IMEGKSE
+591 

>member
-1 MKKRLSIVSMLVMV
+1 MMKKRLSIVSMLVMV

-93 TTNTDTNDRTASISV
+93 ATNTDTNDRTASISV
-108 SSGSEQVTVPVN
+108 SSGSEQITVPVN

-203 AVTVNQAAGQVEANM
+203 SVTVNQAAGQVEANM
-218 NRTAKE
+218 DRTAKE

-239 EAGDMANNFTNAG
+239 EAGDVANNFTNAG

-315 IADGLYVFIN
+315 ISDGLYVFIN
-325 DHWDGGWIEVEG
+325 DHWDGGWIEEEG

-345 EAVDETIIAEKVNK
+345 EAVDETIIADKVNK

-389 YSLFSTR
+389 YSLFGTR

-421 NAKRHLI
+421 NAKRVLI
-428 VQTYVC
+428 VQGPSTNISSTVNYF
-434 NPDFGLYNGDFI
+434 NM
-446 IPTDAEGNGN
+446 PTDTENGKL
-456 NYMSV
+456 MV
-461 EFHYYTPWDYAGE
+461 EVHYYEPWDFCGSNATKDWNADASVKTSFESLKTKFVNHDIPVVIGEYGANWQENTESHNDAIRRFFKSVVENAGN
-474 CKFNYWGEPYKQKG
+474 CGIVPFAWDIN
-488 EASPNDEKTMTE
+488 
-500 FLNRVVST
+500 VVSYPNMSIINRT
-508 WGDKGL
+508 GL
-514 GLVMGE
+514 SVWNTPAMTGITE
-520 WGVTDRQKAGQTDVI
+520 GVAAAQWP
-535 RENMTYFCRTLV
+535 Y
-547 SETKKRGIS
+547 
-556 TFVWDNN
+556 
-563 AFGSGQEKF
+563 
-572 GIFDRHAGM
+572 
-581 RVKNTWVLKG
+581 
-591 IMEGKSE
+591 

>member
-1 MKKRLSIVSMLVMV
+1 MMKKRLSIVSMLVMV

-93 TTNTDTNDRTASISV
+93 ATNTDTNDRTASISV
-108 SSGSEQVTVPVN
+108 SSGSEQITVPVN

-182 ANISPLARTGQIS
+182 ANISPLARTAQIS

-203 AVTVNQAAGQVEANM
+203 SVTVNQAAGQVEANM
-218 NRTAKE
+218 DRTAKE

-315 IADGLYVFIN
+315 ISDGLYVFIN

-345 EAVDETIIAEKVNK
+345 EAVDETIIADKVNK

-421 NAKRHLI
+421 NAKRVLI
-428 VQTYVC
+428 VQGPSTNISSTVNYF
-434 NPDFGLYNGDFI
+434 NM
-446 IPTDAEGNGN
+446 PTDTENGKL
-456 NYMSV
+456 MV
-461 EFHYYTPWDYAGE
+461 EVHYYEPWDFCGSNATKDWNADASVKTSFESLKTKFVNHNIPVVIGEYGANWQENTESHNDAIRRFFKSVVENAGN
-474 CKFNYWGEPYKQKG
+474 CGIVPFAWDIN
-488 EASPNDEKTMTE
+488 
-500 FLNRVVST
+500 VVSYPNMSIINRT
-508 WGDKGL
+508 GL
-514 GLVMGE
+514 SVWNTPAMTGITE
-520 WGVTDRQKAGQTDVI
+520 GVAAAQWP
-535 RENMTYFCRTLV
+535 Y
-547 SETKKRGIS
+547 
-556 TFVWDNN
+556 
-563 AFGSGQEKF
+563 
-572 GIFDRHAGM
+572 
-581 RVKNTWVLKG
+581 
-591 IMEGKSE
+591 

>member
-93 TTNTDTNDRTASISV
+93 AANTDTNDRTASISV

-182 ANISPLARTGQIS
+182 ANISPLARTAQIS

-203 AVTVNQAAGQVEANM
+203 SVTVNQAAGQVEANM
-218 NRTAKE
+218 DRTAKE

-239 EAGDMANNFTNAG
+239 EAGDVANNFTNAG

-315 IADGLYVFIN
+315 ISDGLYVFIN

-345 EAVDETIIAEKVNK
+345 EAVDETIIADKVNK

-389 YSLFSTR
+389 YSLFGTR

-421 NAKRHLI
+421 NAKRVLI
-428 VQTYVC
+428 VQGPSTNISSTVNYF
-434 NPDFGLYNGDFI
+434 NL
-446 IPTDAEGNGN
+446 PTDTENGKL
-456 NYMSV
+456 MV
-461 EFHYYTPWDYAGE
+461 EVHYYEPWDFCGSNATKDWNADASVKTSFESLKTKFVNHDIPVVIGEYGANWQENTESHNDAIRRFFKSVVENAGN
-474 CKFNYWGEPYKQKG
+474 CGIVPFAWDIN
-488 EASPNDEKTMTE
+488 
-500 FLNRVVST
+500 VVSYPNMSIINRT
-508 WGDKGL
+508 GL
-514 GLVMGE
+514 SVWNTPAMTGITE
-520 WGVTDRQKAGQTDVI
+520 GVAAAQWP
-535 RENMTYFCRTLV
+535 Y
-547 SETKKRGIS
+547 
-556 TFVWDNN
+556 
-563 AFGSGQEKF
+563 
-572 GIFDRHAGM
+572 
-581 RVKNTWVLKG
+581 
-591 IMEGKSE
+591 

>member
-1 MKKRLSIVSMLVMV
+1 MMKKRLSIVSMLVMV

-93 TTNTDTNDRTASISV
+93 AANTDTNDRTASISV

-203 AVTVNQAAGQVEANM
+203 SVTVNQAAGQVEANM
-218 NRTAKE
+218 DRTAKE

-315 IADGLYVFIN
+315 ISDGLYVFIN

-421 NAKRHLI
+421 NAKRVLI
-428 VQTYVC
+428 VQGPSTNISSTVNYF
-434 NPDFGLYNGDFI
+434 NM
-446 IPTDAEGNGN
+446 PTDTENGKL
-456 NYMSV
+456 MV
-461 EFHYYTPWDYAGE
+461 EVHYYEPWDFCGSNATKDWNADASVKTSFESLKTKFVNHDIPVVIGEYGANWQENTESHNDAIRRYFKSVVENAGN
-474 CKFNYWGEPYKQKG
+474 CGIVPFAWDIN
-488 EASPNDEKTMTE
+488 
-500 FLNRVVST
+500 VVSYPNMSIINRT
-508 WGDKGL
+508 GL
-514 GLVMGE
+514 SVWNTPAMTGITE
-520 WGVTDRQKAGQTDVI
+520 GVAAAQWP
-535 RENMTYFCRTLV
+535 Y
-547 SETKKRGIS
+547 
-556 TFVWDNN
+556 
-563 AFGSGQEKF
+563 
-572 GIFDRHAGM
+572 
-581 RVKNTWVLKG
+581 
-591 IMEGKSE
+591 

>member
-1 MKKRLSIVSMLVMV
+1 MLVMV

-93 TTNTDTNDRTASISV
+93 ATNTDTNDRTASISV

-182 ANISPLARTGQIS
+182 ANISPLARTAQIS

-203 AVTVNQAAGQVEANM
+203 SVTVNQAAGQVEANM
-218 NRTAKE
+218 DRTAKE

-239 EAGDMANNFTNAG
+239 EAGDKANNFTNAG

-315 IADGLYVFIN
+315 ISDGLYVFIN

-421 NAKRHLI
+421 NAKRVLI
-428 VQTYVC
+428 VQGPSTNISSTVNYF
-434 NPDFGLYNGDFI
+434 NM
-446 IPTDAEGNGN
+446 PTDTENGKL
-456 NYMSV
+456 MV
-461 EFHYYTPWDYAGE
+461 EVHYYEPWDFCGSNATKDWNADASVKTSFESLKTKFVDHDIPVVIGEYGANWQENTENHNDAIRRFFKSVVENAGN
-474 CKFNYWGEPYKQKG
+474 CGIVPFAWDIN
-488 EASPNDEKTMTE
+488 
-500 FLNRVVST
+500 VVSYPNMSIINRT
-508 WGDKGL
+508 GL
-514 GLVMGE
+514 SVWNTPAMTGITE
-520 WGVTDRQKAGQTDVI
+520 GVAAAQWP
-535 RENMTYFCRTLV
+535 Y
-547 SETKKRGIS
+547 
-556 TFVWDNN
+556 
-563 AFGSGQEKF
+563 
-572 GIFDRHAGM
+572 
-581 RVKNTWVLKG
+581 
-591 IMEGKSE
+591 

>member
-93 TTNTDTNDRTASISV
+93 ATNTDTNDRTASISV

-182 ANISPLARTGQIS
+182 ANISPLARTAQIS

-203 AVTVNQAAGQVEANM
+203 SVTVNQAAGQVEANM

-315 IADGLYVFIN
+315 ISDGLYVFIN
-325 DHWDGGWIEVEG
+325 DHWDGGWIEEEG

-345 EAVDETIIAEKVNK
+345 EAVDETIIADKENK

-389 YSLFSTR
+389 YNLFSTR
-396 HSELT
+396 HRELT

-421 NAKRHLI
+421 NAKRVLI
-428 VQTYVC
+428 VQGPSTNISSTVNYF
-434 NPDFGLYNGDFI
+434 NM
-446 IPTDAEGNGN
+446 PTDTENGKL
-456 NYMSV
+456 MV
-461 EFHYYTPWDYAGE
+461 EVHYYEPWDFCGSNATKDWNADASVKTSFESLKTKFVNHDIPVVIGEYGANWQENTESHNDAIRRYFKSVVENAGN
-474 CKFNYWGEPYKQKG
+474 CGIVPFAWDIN
-488 EASPNDEKTMTE
+488 
-500 FLNRVVST
+500 VVSYPNMSIINRT
-508 WGDKGL
+508 GL
-514 GLVMGE
+514 SVWNTPAMTGITE
-520 WGVTDRQKAGQTDVI
+520 GVAAAQWP
-535 RENMTYFCRTLV
+535 Y
-547 SETKKRGIS
+547 
-556 TFVWDNN
+556 
-563 AFGSGQEKF
+563 
-572 GIFDRHAGM
+572 
-581 RVKNTWVLKG
+581 
-591 IMEGKSE
+591 

>member
-1 MKKRLSIVSMLVMV
+1 MMKKRLSIVSMLVMV

-93 TTNTDTNDRTASISV
+93 ATNTDTNDRTASISV

-182 ANISPLARTGQIS
+182 ANISPLARTAQIS

-203 AVTVNQAAGQVEANM
+203 SVTVNQAAGQVEANM
-218 NRTAKE
+218 DRTAKE

-315 IADGLYVFIN
+315 ISDGLYVFIN

-345 EAVDETIIAEKVNK
+345 EAVDETIIADKVNK

-389 YSLFSTR
+389 YSLFGTR

-421 NAKRHLI
+421 NAKRVLI
-428 VQTYVC
+428 VQGPSTNISSTVNYF
-434 NPDFGLYNGDFI
+434 NM
-446 IPTDAEGNGN
+446 PTDTENGKL
-456 NYMSV
+456 MV
-461 EFHYYTPWDYAGE
+461 EVHYYEPWDFCGSNATKDWNADASVKTSFESLKTKFVNHDIPVVIGEYGANWQENTESHNDAIRRYFKSVVENAGN
-474 CKFNYWGEPYKQKG
+474 CGIVPFAWDIN
-488 EASPNDEKTMTE
+488 
-500 FLNRVVST
+500 VVSYPNMSIINRT
-508 WGDKGL
+508 GL
-514 GLVMGE
+514 SVWNTPAMTGITE
-520 WGVTDRQKAGQTDVI
+520 GVAAAQWP
-535 RENMTYFCRTLV
+535 Y
-547 SETKKRGIS
+547 
-556 TFVWDNN
+556 
-563 AFGSGQEKF
+563 
-572 GIFDRHAGM
+572 
-581 RVKNTWVLKG
+581 
-591 IMEGKSE
+591 

>member
-1 MKKRLSIVSMLVMV
+1 MMKKRLSIVSMLVMV

-93 TTNTDTNDRTASISV
+93 ATNTDTNDRTASISV
-108 SSGSEQVTVPVN
+108 SSGSEQITVPVN

-203 AVTVNQAAGQVEANM
+203 SVTVNQAAGQVEANM
-218 NRTAKE
+218 DRTAKE

-239 EAGDMANNFTNAG
+239 EAGDVANNFTNAG

-315 IADGLYVFIN
+315 ISDGLYVFIN

-345 EAVDETIIAEKVNK
+345 EAVDETIIADKVNK

-389 YSLFSTR
+389 YSLFGTR

-421 NAKRHLI
+421 NAKRVLI
-428 VQTYVC
+428 VQGPSTNISSTVNYF
-434 NPDFGLYNGDFI
+434 NM
-446 IPTDAEGNGN
+446 PTDTENGKL
-456 NYMSV
+456 MV
-461 EFHYYTPWDYAGE
+461 EVHYYEPWDFCGSNATKDWNADASVKTSFESLKTKFVNHDIPVVIGEYGANWQENTESHNDAIRRFFKSVVENAGNCGIVPFAWDINVISYPNMSIINRTGLSVWNTPAMTGITE
-474 CKFNYWGEPYKQKG
+474 GVAAAQWPY
-488 EASPNDEKTMTE
+488 
-500 FLNRVVST
+500 
-508 WGDKGL
+508 
-514 GLVMGE
+514 
-520 WGVTDRQKAGQTDVI
+520 
-535 RENMTYFCRTLV
+535 
-547 SETKKRGIS
+547 
-556 TFVWDNN
+556 
-563 AFGSGQEKF
+563 
-572 GIFDRHAGM
+572 
-581 RVKNTWVLKG
+581 
-591 IMEGKSE
+591 

>member
-93 TTNTDTNDRTASISV
+93 ATNTDTNDRTASISV

-129 ETASFEVSADGGSIT
+129 ETASFDVSADGGSIT

-182 ANISPLARTGQIS
+182 ANISPLARTAQIS

-203 AVTVNQAAGQVEANM
+203 SVTVNQAAGQVEANM
-218 NRTAKE
+218 DRTAKE

-315 IADGLYVFIN
+315 ISDGLYVFIN

-345 EAVDETIIAEKVNK
+345 EAVDETIIADKVNK

-421 NAKRHLI
+421 NAKRVLI
-428 VQTYVC
+428 VQGPSTNISSTVNYF
-434 NPDFGLYNGDFI
+434 NM
-446 IPTDAEGNGN
+446 PTDTENGKL
-456 NYMSV
+456 MV
-461 EFHYYTPWDYAGE
+461 EVHYYEPWDFCGSNATKDWNADASVKTSFESLKTKFVDHDIPVVIGEYGANWQENTESHNDAIRRFFKSVVENAGN
-474 CKFNYWGEPYKQKG
+474 CGIVPFAWDIN
-488 EASPNDEKTMTE
+488 
-500 FLNRVVST
+500 VVSYPNMSIINRT
-508 WGDKGL
+508 GL
-514 GLVMGE
+514 SVWNTPAMTGITE
-520 WGVTDRQKAGQTDVI
+520 GVAAAQWP
-535 RENMTYFCRTLV
+535 Y
-547 SETKKRGIS
+547 
-556 TFVWDNN
+556 
-563 AFGSGQEKF
+563 
-572 GIFDRHAGM
+572 
-581 RVKNTWVLKG
+581 
-591 IMEGKSE
+591 

>member
-93 TTNTDTNDRTASISV
+93 ATNTDTNDRTASISV

-203 AVTVNQAAGQVEANM
+203 SVTVNQAAGQVEANM
-218 NRTAKE
+218 DRTAKE

-315 IADGLYVFIN
+315 ISDGLYVFIN

-345 EAVDETIIAEKVNK
+345 EAADETIIADKVNK

-421 NAKRHLI
+421 NAKRVLI
-428 VQTYVC
+428 VQGPSTNISSTVNYF
-434 NPDFGLYNGDFI
+434 NM
-446 IPTDAEGNGN
+446 PTDTENGKL
-456 NYMSV
+456 MV
-461 EFHYYTPWDYAGE
+461 EVHYYEPWDFCGSNATKDWNADASVKTSFESLKTKFVDHNIPVVIGEYGANWQENTESHNDAIRRYFKSVVENAGN
-474 CKFNYWGEPYKQKG
+474 CGIVPFAWDIN
-488 EASPNDEKTMTE
+488 
-500 FLNRVVST
+500 VVSYPNMSIINRT
-508 WGDKGL
+508 GL
-514 GLVMGE
+514 SVWNTPAMTGITE
-520 WGVTDRQKAGQTDVI
+520 GVAAAQWP
-535 RENMTYFCRTLV
+535 Y
-547 SETKKRGIS
+547 
-556 TFVWDNN
+556 
-563 AFGSGQEKF
+563 
-572 GIFDRHAGM
+572 
-581 RVKNTWVLKG
+581 
-591 IMEGKSE
+591 

>member
-93 TTNTDTNDRTASISV
+93 ATNTDTNDRTASISV

-182 ANISPLARTGQIS
+182 ANISPLARTAQIS

-203 AVTVNQAAGQVEANM
+203 SVTVNQAAGQVEANM
-218 NRTAKE
+218 DRTAKE

-315 IADGLYVFIN
+315 ISDGLYVFIN

-345 EAVDETIIAEKVNK
+345 EAVDETIIADKVNK

-421 NAKRHLI
+421 NAKRVLI
-428 VQTYVC
+428 VQGPSTNISSTVNYF
-434 NPDFGLYNGDFI
+434 NM
-446 IPTDAEGNGN
+446 PTDTENGKL
-456 NYMSV
+456 MV
-461 EFHYYTPWDYAGE
+461 EVHYYEPWDFCGSNATKDWNADASVKTSFESLKTKFVDHNIPVVIGEYGANWQENTESHNDAIRRYFKSVVENAGN
-474 CKFNYWGEPYKQKG
+474 CGIVPFAWDIN
-488 EASPNDEKTMTE
+488 
-500 FLNRVVST
+500 VVSYPNMSIINRT
-508 WGDKGL
+508 GL
-514 GLVMGE
+514 SVWNTPAMTGITE
-520 WGVTDRQKAGQTDVI
+520 GVAAAQWP
-535 RENMTYFCRTLV
+535 Y
-547 SETKKRGIS
+547 
-556 TFVWDNN
+556 
-563 AFGSGQEKF
+563 
-572 GIFDRHAGM
+572 
-581 RVKNTWVLKG
+581 
-591 IMEGKSE
+591 

>member
-74 VVSQDLSN
+74 VVSQDVSN

-93 TTNTDTNDRTASISV
+93 ATNTDTNDRTASISV

-203 AVTVNQAAGQVEANM
+203 SVTVNQAAGQVEANM
-218 NRTAKE
+218 DRTAKE

-315 IADGLYVFIN
+315 ISDGLYVFIN

-345 EAVDETIIAEKVNK
+345 EAVDETIIADKVNK

-389 YSLFSTR
+389 YSLFGTR

-421 NAKRHLI
+421 NAKRVLI
-428 VQTYVC
+428 VQGPSTNISSTVNYF
-434 NPDFGLYNGDFI
+434 NM
-446 IPTDAEGNGN
+446 PTDTENGKL
-456 NYMSV
+456 MV
-461 EFHYYTPWDYAGE
+461 EVHYYEPWDFCGSNATKDWNADASVKTSFESLKTKFVDHDIPVVIGEYGANWQENTESHNDAIRRFFKSVVENAGN
-474 CKFNYWGEPYKQKG
+474 CGIVPFAWDIN
-488 EASPNDEKTMTE
+488 
-500 FLNRVVST
+500 VVSYPNMSIINRT
-508 WGDKGL
+508 GL
-514 GLVMGE
+514 SVWNTPAMTGITE
-520 WGVTDRQKAGQTDVI
+520 GVAAAQWP
-535 RENMTYFCRTLV
+535 Y
-547 SETKKRGIS
+547 
-556 TFVWDNN
+556 
-563 AFGSGQEKF
+563 
-572 GIFDRHAGM
+572 
-581 RVKNTWVLKG
+581 
-591 IMEGKSE
+591 

>member
-1 MKKRLSIVSMLVMV
+1 MMKKRLSIVSMLVMV

-93 TTNTDTNDRTASISV
+93 ATNTDTNDRTASISV

-182 ANISPLARTGQIS
+182 ANISPLARTAQIS

-203 AVTVNQAAGQVEANM
+203 SVTVNQAAGQVEANM
-218 NRTAKE
+218 DRTAKE

-239 EAGDMANNFTNAG
+239 EAGDVANNFTNAG

-315 IADGLYVFIN
+315 ISDGLYVFIN

-345 EAVDETIIAEKVNK
+345 EAVDETIIADKVNK

-421 NAKRHLI
+421 NAKRVLI
-428 VQTYVC
+428 VQGPSTNISSTVNYF
-434 NPDFGLYNGDFI
+434 NM
-446 IPTDAEGNGN
+446 PTDTENGKL
-456 NYMSV
+456 MV
-461 EFHYYTPWDYAGE
+461 EVHYYEPWDFCGSNATKDWNADASVKTSFESLKTKFVNHDIPVVIGEYGANWQENTESHNDAIRRYFKSVVENAGN
-474 CKFNYWGEPYKQKG
+474 C
-488 EASPNDEKTMTE
+488 
-500 FLNRVVST
+500 
-508 WGDKGL
+508 
-514 GLVMGE
+514 
-520 WGVTDRQKAGQTDVI
+520 
-535 RENMTYFCRTLV
+535 
-547 SETKKRGIS
+547 GIVP
-556 TFVWDNN
+556 FVWDINVVSYPN
-563 AFGSGQEKF
+563 MSIINRTGLSVWNTPAMT
-572 GIFDRHAGM
+572 GI
-581 RVKNTWVLKG
+581 T
-591 IMEGKSE
+591 EGVAAAQWPY

>member
-1 MKKRLSIVSMLVMV
+1 MMKKRLSIVSMLVMV

-93 TTNTDTNDRTASISV
+93 ATNTDTNDRTASISV

-182 ANISPLARTGQIS
+182 ANISPLARTAQIS

-203 AVTVNQAAGQVEANM
+203 SVTVNQAAGQVEANM
-218 NRTAKE
+218 DRTAKE

-315 IADGLYVFIN
+315 ISDGLYVFIN

-345 EAVDETIIAEKVNK
+345 EAVDETIIADKVNK

-389 YSLFSTR
+389 YSLFGTR

-421 NAKRHLI
+421 NAKRVLI
-428 VQTYVC
+428 VQGPSTNISSTVNYF
-434 NPDFGLYNGDFI
+434 NM
-446 IPTDAEGNGN
+446 PTDTENGKL
-456 NYMSV
+456 MV
-461 EFHYYTPWDYAGE
+461 EVHYYEPWDFCGSNATKDWNADASVKTSFESLKTKFVDHDIPVVIGEYGANWQENTESHNDAIRRYFKSVVENAGN
-474 CKFNYWGEPYKQKG
+474 C
-488 EASPNDEKTMTE
+488 
-500 FLNRVVST
+500 
-508 WGDKGL
+508 
-514 GLVMGE
+514 
-520 WGVTDRQKAGQTDVI
+520 
-535 RENMTYFCRTLV
+535 
-547 SETKKRGIS
+547 GIVP
-556 TFVWDNN
+556 FVWDINVVSYPN
-563 AFGSGQEKF
+563 MSIINRTGLSVWNTPAMT
-572 GIFDRHAGM
+572 GI
-581 RVKNTWVLKG
+581 T
-591 IMEGKSE
+591 EGVAAAQWPY

>member
-1 MKKRLSIVSMLVMV
+1 MMKKRLSIVSMLVMV

-93 TTNTDTNDRTASISV
+93 ATNTDTNDRTASISV

-203 AVTVNQAAGQVEANM
+203 SVTVNQAAGQVEANM
-218 NRTAKE
+218 DRTAKE

-315 IADGLYVFIN
+315 ISDGLYVFIN

-345 EAVDETIIAEKVNK
+345 EAVDETIIADKVNK

-389 YSLFSTR
+389 YSLFGTR

-421 NAKRHLI
+421 NAKRVLI
-428 VQTYVC
+428 VQGPSTNISSTVNYF
-434 NPDFGLYNGDFI
+434 NM
-446 IPTDAEGNGN
+446 PTDTENGKL
-456 NYMSV
+456 MV
-461 EFHYYTPWDYAGE
+461 EVHYYEPWDFCGSNATKDWNADASVKTSFESLKTKFVNHDIPVVIGEYGANWQENTESHNDAIRRFFKSVVENAGN
-474 CKFNYWGEPYKQKG
+474 CGIVPFAWDIN
-488 EASPNDEKTMTE
+488 
-500 FLNRVVST
+500 VVSYPNMSIINRT
-508 WGDKGL
+508 GL
-514 GLVMGE
+514 SVWNTPAMTGITE
-520 WGVTDRQKAGQTDVI
+520 GVAAAQWP
-535 RENMTYFCRTLV
+535 Y
-547 SETKKRGIS
+547 
-556 TFVWDNN
+556 
-563 AFGSGQEKF
+563 
-572 GIFDRHAGM
+572 
-581 RVKNTWVLKG
+581 
-591 IMEGKSE
+591 